1 MLKYD
6 VIVLG
11 SGCGLEIVEQAAAHG
26 LTTAL
31 IEPGA
36 LGGTC
41 LNLGCI
47 PSKMLIAPADLV
59 AETERAARLGV
70 KMSVQEVDF
79 PTIMHRMRHSR
90 AESQQRLEQRVK
102 NEQGTHL
109 YSTAGEFI
117 KTGIIQADHEELEG
131 KQIFIAAGARP
142 LIPPIHGL
150 EKVDYLT
157 NESVLE
163 LEELPKSIIIL
174 GGGYIAVE
182 FAHFFAAMGSTV
194 TIIEMAD
201 RLVTGEE
208 PEISRVLQD
217 ELSRRVHIVT
227 GMKAES
233 VSTKGA
239 LVTVTGRNQSTNK
252 SSTFEAESLMVALGR
267 RSNADIL
274 HVERADI
281 KTNSH
286 GFIEVDEYMNT
297 TQSNVYAIGDINGR
311 SMFRHSANVMALV
324 GAANAFDHDSIPMDY
339 SAIPHAVYSYPQIAS
354 VGLTEAQAKAAKY
367 DVITSI
373 TPYTDVAKGEAL
385 DEQAGF
391 AKAIVDKKSERIL
404 GFHIIGPSAPVLIQ
418 EVVNAM
424 KSGGNMDEI
433 LRAIHIHPSLTELI
447 PSAFADM
454 R

>member
-1 MLKYD
+1 M
-6 VIVLG
+6 
-11 SGCGLEIVEQAAAHG
+11 A
-26 LTTAL
+26 
-31 IEPGA
+31 
-36 LGGTC
+36 
-41 LNLGCI
+41 
-47 PSKMLIAPADLV
+47 
-59 AETERAARLGV
+59 
-70 KMSVQEVDF
+70 
-79 PTIMHRMRHSR
+79 
-90 AESQQRLEQRVK
+90 
-102 NEQGTHL
+102 
-109 YSTAGEFI
+109 
-117 KTGIIQADHEELEG
+117 
-131 KQIFIAAGARP
+131 
-142 LIPPIHGL
+142 
-150 EKVDYLT
+150 YLT

-163 LEELPKSIIIL
+163 LERLPASLIIL

-182 FAHFFAAMGSTV
+182 YAHFFAAMGSAV
-194 TIIEMAD
+194 TMIEMAD

-227 GMKAES
+227 DVKAES
-233 VSTKGA
+233 VSTKGTTVA
-239 LVTVTGRNQSTNK
+239 VTGRSQSTGEAA
-252 SSTFEAESLMVALGR
+252 TFEADSIMVALGR
-267 RSNADIL
+267 RSNADLL

-281 KTNSH
+281 RTDNH

-297 TQSNVYAIGDINGR
+297 SQLNVYAIGDINGR

-324 GAANAFDHDSIPMDY
+324 AAANSLDHDSIPMDY
-339 SAIPHAVYSYPQIAS
+339 TVVPHAVYSYPQIAS
-354 VGLTEAQAKAAKY
+354 VGLTEAQARAAKY

-373 TPYTDVAKGEAL
+373 TPYTDIAKGEAL

-391 AKAIVDKKSERIL
+391 AKAIADRQSGRIL
-404 GFHIIGPSAPVLIQ
+404 GFHLIGPSAPVLIQ